1 LPLTQADIDAKA
13 AAKNDVSDLR
23 PHGPLPVTLKVKL
36 AENKRGSWHVP
47 VVVKCSTPFTKV
59 PSMDV
64 IVREMQK
71 FLTVKDNGV
80 ERVEETKPAR
90 AR

>member
-1 LPLTQADIDAKA
+1 
-13 AAKNDVSDLR
+13 
-23 PHGPLPVTLKVKL
+23 
-36 AENKRGSWHVP
+36 
-47 VVVKCSTPFTKV
+47 
-59 PSMDV
+59 MDV